1 MKYSAKEEQ
10 QLMTELLDPMLKDDI
25 NDFMQFVFPW
35 GKPNT
40 PLEHMKGPRG
50 WQRELNDEITMHIKD
65 NRNRITIDE
74 YPQVLYEAIASG
86 RGIGKSAEFGML
98 DHWFMSTRLGA
109 TSITTANT
117 EGQLKSRTWPEYAK
131 WFAMAINSHWFDLT
145 ATTIRPQKWF
155 GKILTDELNI
165 DTGYYYSQAQA
176 WSEENP
182 DAFAGVHN
190 PNGLFVKYDEASGI
204 PMPIWNVT
212 EGFFT
217 EPVADRF
224 WIVFSNPRRNTGS
237 FFECFHKNRDQWRTR
252 NIDARDVEETDKALY
267 KRLVDKNGEDS
278 DVVRVEVRG
287 LFPSQGANQFMSR
300 EVVRQAQ
307 QREVVK
313 DPFAP
318 LVLGVDVARFGDDTT
333 VLYFRHGRDAR
344 SLPPIRMKG
353 KDNMQVANKVAE
365 QIDKYDPD
373 AVNIDAGN
381 GTGVID
387 RLREMGYKVN
397 EVWFGSS
404 NKSSDEVDP
413 EYYNRRTMMWARM
426 RDWLGGGC
434 IPDDQRLEDD
444 LLGPEYDFAGRDG
457 DKIMLEPKKPMKKR
471 GLSSPDDGDA
481 LALTFAVKV
490 ARKGLKSGRNRQS
503 RVAKDVDYDIFA

>member
-10 QLMTELLDPMLKDDI
+10 QLMTEILDPMLKDNI
-25 NDFMQFVFPW
+25 NDFMQFAYPW

-40 PLEHMKGPRG
+40 PLADFKGPRG
-50 WQRELNDEITMHIKD
+50 WQRELNDEISHHIKE
-65 NRNRITIDE
+65 NRNLIIIDDV
-74 YPQVLYEAIASG
+74 PKVFYEAIASG

-98 DHWFMSTRLGA
+98 DHWFMSTRIGA

-117 EGQLKSRTWPEYAK
+117 EGQLKSRTWPEYSK
-131 WFAMAINSHWFDLT
+131 WYALAINGHWFDPT
-145 ATTIRPQKWF
+145 ATAIRPQKWF
-155 GKILTDELNI
+155 AQLVKEDLNI

-190 PNGLFVKYDEASGI
+190 PHGIFVKFDEASGI
-204 PMPIWNVT
+204 PLPIWNVT
-212 EGFFT
+212 EGFYT

-224 WIVFSNPRRNTGS
+224 WIVFSNPRRNTGA
-237 FFECFHKNRDQWRTR
+237 FFECFHKNRDQWNTR
-252 NIDARDVEETDKALY
+252 NIDGRDVEGTDKALY
-267 KRLVDKNGEDS
+267 QRLIDKNGEDS
-278 DVVRVEVRG
+278 DVARIEVKG
-287 LFPSQGANQFMSR
+287 QFPHQGSNQFNSR
-300 EVVRQAQ
+300 EVVRKAQ
-307 QREVVK
+307 EREVVP

-318 LVLGVDVARFGDDTT
+318 LIMSVDVARFGDDTT
-333 VLYFRHGRDAR
+333 VIGFRQGRDAR
-344 SLPPIRMKG
+344 SFPKFRLKG
-353 KDNMQVANKVAE
+353 WDNMQVANKCAE
-365 QIDKYDPD
+365 LIDTYNPD

-397 EVWFGSS
+397 EIWFGSKP
-404 NKSSDEVDP
+404 NDTET
-413 EYYNRRTMMWARM
+413 EYFNMRTSMWGLM

-444 LLGPEYDFAGRDG
+444 LLGPEYQFAGRDG
-457 DKIMLEPKKPMKKR
+457 DKIMLEPKESMKKR
-471 GLSSPDDGDA
+471 GLASPDDGDQ

-490 ARKGLKSGRNRQS
+490 ARKNLHTARGNRRNR
-503 RVAKDVDYDIFA
+503 VARDVDYDIFG